1 MGGVGAGMKT
11 TLVLFVLMFTLIAGV
26 GGQQTE
32 FDLLIRNGR
41 ILDGTGNPSFVND
54 VGLRDGKI
62 AAIGALA
69 NARAARVI
77 DANGLAVAPGFI
89 DIHNHSD
96 DTVLEDGDA
105 QSMIR
110 QGVTSMIFG
119 EGGSAAPSAAWKD
132 FSSYFAELK
141 RRGVSTNI
149 GSYIG
154 SSTVWTTVHGAKAG
168 PASADELNRMRAVV
182 REAME
187 QGALGVA
194 SSLSGPPGVWIDT
207 DTLVAMCEAAAP
219 YGGIYSTHI
228 RTEGEGVFK
237 AVSEALEIGRRARI
251 PVDVIHLK
259 IAEHKLWGKMP
270 DLVSLI
276 TAARAQGQLVEA
288 NVYPYRAGQNNLA
301 SIIPPWAHEGGAG
314 AMIQRLKDPALRS
327 RLESEILNGIP
338 GSDWYNHYTATGG
351 WEGMLLVTLRN
362 PKYKQFEGKRMS
374 EVIKAAGKPPLDV
387 LFELLTENGGSVP
400 TVYFHHAEDD
410 MRYAL
415 KQPFVSIG
423 SDGSAVKNEGPLA
436 SGNPHPRY
444 YGTFPRVLGRYVR
457 EEKLIALEE
466 AVRKM
471 TSANAA
477 KIRIYDRGLLRPGQ
491 MADVTVFN
499 PNTIIDN
506 ATFEKPHQ
514 YATGV
519 EYVIVNG
526 KIVLEHGRHTGAR
539 PGAILYGQGR
549 K

>member
-11 TLVLFVLMFTLIAGV
+11 ALVLFVLMFTLFAGV
-26 GGQQTE
+26 EGQRAE

-105 QSMIR
+105 QSMVR

-119 EGGSAAPSAAWKD
+119 EGGSAAPSATWKD

-154 SSTVWTTVHGAKAG
+154 SGAVWTTVHGDKAG

-237 AVSEALEIGRRARI
+237 AVSEAMEIGRRARV

-301 SIIPPWAHEGGAG
+301 SIIPPWAHEGGAR
-314 AMIQRLKDPALRS
+314 AMIQRLKDPALRP

-338 GSDWYNHYTATGG
+338 GSDWY
-351 WEGMLLVTLRN
+351 
-362 PKYKQFEGKRMS
+362 
-374 EVIKAAGKPPLDV
+374 
-387 LFELLTENGGSVP
+387 
-400 TVYFHHAEDD
+400 
-410 MRYAL
+410 
-415 KQPFVSIG
+415 
-423 SDGSAVKNEGPLA
+423 
-436 SGNPHPRY
+436 
-444 YGTFPRVLGRYVR
+444 
-457 EEKLIALEE
+457 
-466 AVRKM
+466 
-471 TSANAA
+471 
-477 KIRIYDRGLLRPGQ
+477 
-491 MADVTVFN
+491 
-499 PNTIIDN
+499 
-506 ATFEKPHQ
+506 
-514 YATGV
+514 
-519 EYVIVNG
+519 
-526 KIVLEHGRHTGAR
+526 
-539 PGAILYGQGR
+539 
-549 K
+549 